1 MRLATNVA
9 VANKSNSRKIPHTG
23 KPRKQLGEGLVASP
37 PQLKGVDD
45 MGLDEMFNC
54 FLEFIVLMTA
64 GLAATF
70 IIAAILT
77 IIFR

>member
-1 MRLATNVA
+1 
-9 VANKSNSRKIPHTG
+9 
-23 KPRKQLGEGLVASP
+23 
-37 PQLKGVDD
+37 